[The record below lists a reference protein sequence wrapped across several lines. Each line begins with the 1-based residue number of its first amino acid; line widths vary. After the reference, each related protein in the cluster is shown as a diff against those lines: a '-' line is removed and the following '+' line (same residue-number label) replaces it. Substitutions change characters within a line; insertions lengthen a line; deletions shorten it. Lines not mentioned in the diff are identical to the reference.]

1 VTAGPAVEQLANEAE
16 GRFPGAPPV
25 PDEAWRFAEGDEI
38 APGVLAVKLLGGG
51 ERYETY
57 LAWHERLL
65 SLVVVKI
72 VRPSLVAEERALRGL
87 AAEAGLLERLKHP
100 VIVRGFGAVLDGP
113 RPHVVLEHLEG
124 PRLSTLVR
132 KQGVL
137 EPEQLLPLG
146 LQLCSALH
154 FLAAE
159 GIAHLDVKPSNII
172 MGAPARLIDLSIAR
186 PVAEL
191 RHVTHRIGTDAY
203 MAPEQCDPARLGP
216 MTGAADVWGV
226 GATLYH
232 AASGWTPFRRGDPSA
247 SGTARFPQLA
257 EAPAPL
263 PPTVPP
269 ALAALV
275 AACLEPDPDARPAP
289 AELASE
295 LELLVDAL
303 PTRPLLAR
311 FRVAPRARRHAP
323 PPHVEF

>member
-1 VTAGPAVEQLANEAE
+1 
-16 GRFPGAPPV
+16 
-25 PDEAWRFAEGDEI
+25 
-38 APGVLAVKLLGGG
+38 
-51 ERYETY
+51 
-57 LAWHERLL
+57 
-65 SLVVVKI
+65 
-72 VRPSLVAEERALRGL
+72 
-87 AAEAGLLERLKHP
+87 

-113 RPHVVLEHLEG
+113 RPHVMLEHLEG

-154 FLAAE
+154 FLAGE

-186 PVAEL
+186 PLAEL

-203 MAPEQCDPARLGP
+203 MAPEQCDPERLGP
-216 MTGAADVWGV
+216 MTGAADIWGV

-232 AASGWTPFRRGDPSA
+232 AASGWTPFRRGDPHA
-247 SGTARFPQLA
+247 RAAERFPQLE

-263 PPTVPP
+263 PRAVSPE
-269 ALAALV
+269 LAALV
-275 AACLEPDPDARPAP
+275 EACLDPDPGARPAP

-295 LELLVDAL
+295 LERLVDAL
-303 PTRPLLAR
+303 PQRPVLAR
-311 FRVAPRARRHAP
+311 FRVAPRARRHTS
-323 PPHVEF
+323 PHIDF

>member
-1 VTAGPAVEQLANEAE
+1 VTANVAPEPLAGGTE
-16 GRFPGAPPV
+16 GRAAVAPPA
-25 PDEAWRFAEGDEI
+25 PAEAWRFAEGDEI
-38 APGVLAVKLLGGG
+38 APDVLAVKVLGGG

-72 VRPSLVAEERALRGL
+72 VRPNLVEDERALRGL
-87 AAEAGLLERLKHP
+87 AAEAELLERLKHP

-113 RPHVVLEHLEG
+113 RPHVMLEHLEG

-132 KQGVL
+132 RQGIL

-154 FLAAE
+154 FLAGE

-186 PVAEL
+186 PAEEL
-191 RHVTHRIGTDAY
+191 AHVTHRIGTDAY
-203 MAPEQCDPARLGP
+203 MAPEQCDPEERGP
-216 MTGAADVWGV
+216 MGPAADVWGM

-232 AASGWTPFRRGDPSA
+232 AASGRTPFRRGDPDSRGA
-247 SGTARFPQLA
+247 ERFPQLD

-263 PPTVPP
+263 PHRTAP

-275 AACLEPDPDARPAP
+275 GACLEPDPGARPAP
-289 AELASE
+289 RELASE
-295 LELLVDAL
+295 LERLVDAL
-303 PTRPLLAR
+303 PQRPVLAR
-311 FRVAPRARRHAP
+311 FRVAPRPRRDEL
-323 PPHVEF
+323 PHVEF